1 MAQVRSASES
11 PFINSH
17 SFRATMSKFAT
28 GVAVLTG
35 FHDGQ
40 RFGMTINSLTSVSLD
55 PHQILVCLNQGSAT
69 GNAIRSSGRFA
80 VSLLDRDQ
88 QDVARSFVGRDAK
101 RFDGIA
107 CTTGLAGLPLV
118 EGALAYLVC
127 SVSDVL
133 PSGDHDI
140 VIGDVVECWQRDG
153 EPLVFYSG
161 AYGCFESDAPK
172 LRACGAPG

>member
-1 MAQVRSASES
+1 MAQVEIVCEPR
-11 PFINSH
+11 FINSH
-17 SFRATMSKFAT
+17 SFRTTMSKFAT
-28 GVAVLTG
+28 GVAVLTSL
-35 FHDGQ
+35 HEGQ

-80 VSLLDRDQ
+80 VNLLDRDQ

-101 RFDGIA
+101 RFDCTA
-107 CTTGLAGLPLV
+107 CTTSVAGLPLV

-127 SVSDVL
+127 RVSDIL

-161 AYGCFESDAPK
+161 AYGSFESDALR
-172 LRACGAPG
+172 LRACGTSA